1 MTHCQLAGHV
11 LQLGQGD
18 VQPVL
23 PMRGFGQAP
32 FWVRQRAQQP
42 QNRQHLL
49 CDLGQTLAF
58 MNGYRNPAAPVQT
71 HTYPLP
77 VLAPALALLLLLQMV
92 HLSFELDA
100 PLPRQLHLP
109 PHFLKLPTRLR
120 ARQQHGFIERQHKR
134 TGLKLEK
141 IPVSTSKALKY
152 QAGGKMMQTVLPS
165 PRRVPVCGVCPAAG
179 RS

>member
-1 MTHCQLAGHV
+1 MAHCQFAGHV
-11 LQLGQGD
+11 LQLGQGN

-23 PMRGFGQAP
+23 PVRGFGQAP

-42 QNRQHLL
+42 KNRQHLL
-49 CDLGQTLAF
+49 CDLGPTLAF
-58 MNGYRNPAAPVQT
+58 RDRYRNPAAPVQT

-77 VLAPALALLLLLQMV
+77 VLAPSLALLLLLQLV
-92 HLSFELDA
+92 HLSFQLDA

-109 PHFLKLPTRLR
+109 PHFLKLPTRSQ

-141 IPVSTSKALKY
+141 VPVSTPEDKPSKALKY
-152 QAGGKMMQTVLPS
+152 QAGAK
-165 PRRVPVCGVCPAAG
+165 
-179 RS
+179 

>member
-1 MTHCQLAGHV
+1 MTQCQFAGHV
-11 LQLGQGD
+11 LQLGQGN

-23 PMRGFGQAP
+23 PMRGFGQVP

-49 CDLGQTLAF
+49 CNLGQMLAF
-58 MNGYRNPAAPVQT
+58 KNRYRNPAVPVQT

-77 VLAPALALLLLLQMV
+77 VLAPSLALLLLLQLV

-109 PHFLKLPTRLR
+109 PHFFKLPTRLQ

-134 TGLKLEK
+134 TRLKPEK
-141 IPVSTSKALKY
+141 IPVSTPEDKPSKVLKY
-152 QAGGKMMQTVLPS
+152 QAGAK
-165 PRRVPVCGVCPAAG
+165 
-179 RS
+179 